1 MANPPLQIEDANY
14 VNNRSYTLRPYNNL
28 PSHYNNQ
35 AIVPH
40 EPYQLINTMAAPGFQ
55 NQGALSSN
63 YQRNTRQPKFNELL
77 LMINDMKKSTDTRIT
92 QLEHGQ
98 VVMGNVM
105 KNMESIQSTMGTC
118 MKNME
123 HNQENIGTCMKNMET
138 NQVELGASLKNL
150 ETQMG

>member
-1 MANPPLQIEDANY
+1 MAPP
-14 VNNRSYTLRPYNNL
+14 R
-28 PSHYNNQ
+28 
-35 AIVPH
+35 
-40 EPYQLINTMAAPGFQ
+40 FQ

-63 YQRNTRQPKFNELL
+63 YQGNTRQPEFNELL

-105 KNMESIQSTMGTC
+105 KNMESIQSTMGKC

-123 HNQENIGTCMKNMET
+123 HNQENI
-138 NQVELGASLKNL
+138 AHS
-150 ETQMG
+150 